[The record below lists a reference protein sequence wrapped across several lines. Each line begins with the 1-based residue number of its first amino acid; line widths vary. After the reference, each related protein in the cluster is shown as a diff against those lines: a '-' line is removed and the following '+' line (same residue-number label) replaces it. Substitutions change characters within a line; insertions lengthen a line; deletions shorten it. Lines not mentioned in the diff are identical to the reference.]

1 MNLDKS
7 INLRSYLYFGLFFLF
22 MLLAFWNTYFTKLF
36 NQENFR
42 MHLHGVTLI
51 VWCSMLVI
59 QPYLIKTGKRK
70 LHQLIGKF
78 SYVLVPLL
86 LFTTFELLHYRM
98 KVIKAVEYASVAL
111 VFNALVAFVIF
122 YGLAIYFRKNPALHA
137 RYMICTVFP
146 MFTPVTDRII
156 AIYFP
161 ESLPYFPTLLGVPN
175 VPLFGFLLADVM
187 LIGLSIWDWKTTRR
201 LSVFP
206 VALVI
211 LLIYHYSFNYF
222 YQYRFWQVFSDWIM
236 Q

>member
-7 INLRSYLYFGLFFLF
+7 INLRSYLYFGLFFLC
-22 MLLAFWNTYFTKLF
+22 MLAAFWTTYFTKLF
-36 NQENFR
+36 TQENYR
-42 MHLHGVTLI
+42 MHLHGIALI
-51 VWCSMLVI
+51 LWCSMLVV

-70 LHQLIGKF
+70 LHRLIGKF
-78 SYVLVPLL
+78 SYALVPVL
-86 LFTTFELLHYRM
+86 LFTTYDLLRYRM
-98 KVIKAVEYASVAL
+98 NTLETVEYASVAL
-111 VFNALVAFVIF
+111 VINALVAFIIL

-156 AIYFP
+156 SIYFP
-161 ESLPYFPTLLGVPN
+161 EMLPWFPTLMGIPN
-175 VPLFGFLLADVM
+175 VPLFGFLLADII
-187 LIGLSIWDWKTTRR
+187 LIGLSIWDWKANRS

-206 VALVI
+206 VALII